1 MAKKNHT
8 RKNKKSKSKSNSNVY
23 KAIDFS
29 YLLGKVKGIDDKLM
43 KIHFK
48 LYEGF
53 VAATNGAL
61 KFFDSKNA
69 SNMIQYSGVQREFS
83 YFYNAM
89 RLHELYFGVMC
100 GEDMDKMDPKLE
112 ADIKTNFGS
121 FDAWKKNFIYT
132 GTIPGD
138 GFSVLCR
145 DRNSGILF
153 NTWINDFNIG
163 QIIGV
168 DYLLVMDMWEHA
180 YITEFGIDLEKYA
193 NTFLNNVN
201 WSVVSKLYNDSIT
214 NNSNLIFDKKTA

>member
-1 MAKKNHT
+1 MAKKNIT
-8 RKNKKSKSKSNSNVY
+8 RKVKSNVNNNVY

-43 KIHFK
+43 QIHFK

-61 KFFDSKNA
+61 QFFNSKNA

-100 GEDMDKMDPKLE
+100 GEYMDKMDPKLVT
-112 ADIKTNFGS
+112 DINKYFGS

-138 GFSVLCR
+138 GFAVLCR

-193 NTFLNNVN
+193 QTFLNNVN
-201 WSVVSKLYNDSIT
+201 WSVVSKVYNESVSNT
-214 NNSNLIFDKKTA
+214 SNLIFDNKTA